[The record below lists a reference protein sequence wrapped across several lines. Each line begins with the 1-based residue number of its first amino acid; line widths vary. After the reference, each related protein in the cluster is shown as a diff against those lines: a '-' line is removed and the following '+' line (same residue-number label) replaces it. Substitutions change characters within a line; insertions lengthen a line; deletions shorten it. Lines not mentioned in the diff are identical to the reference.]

1 MNKKSIGLFGGSFD
15 PPHRGHLL
23 VSKKSIKELGLK
35 KLYWIVTNK
44 SPFKKKTFFSL
55 KKRINESKIL
65 TKKSRLIKVKYLD
78 KLVKSSRTIDT
89 IKYLIKR
96 NKNCN
101 FFLIVGSDNLINFHK
116 WKSYKKY

>member
-44 SPFKKKTFFSL
+44 NPFKKKTFFSL

-96 NKNCN
+96 K
-101 FFLIVGSDNLINFHK
+101 
-116 WKSYKKY
+116 

>member
-44 SPFKKKTFFSL
+44 SPFKKKHFF
-55 KKRINESKIL
+55 
-65 TKKSRLIKVKYLD
+65 
-78 KLVKSSRTIDT
+78 
-89 IKYLIKR
+89 
-96 NKNCN
+96 
-101 FFLIVGSDNLINFHK
+101 H
-116 WKSYKKY
+116 